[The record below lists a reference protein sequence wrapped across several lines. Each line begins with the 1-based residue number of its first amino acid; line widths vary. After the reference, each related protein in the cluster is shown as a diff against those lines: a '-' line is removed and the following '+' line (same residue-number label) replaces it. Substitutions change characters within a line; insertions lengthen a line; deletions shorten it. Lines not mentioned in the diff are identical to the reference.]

1 MNLNLNTMKYA
12 LTSRILHW
20 VMALLIIFLL
30 GLGIYMSDFLSKES
44 PNHLEVYNL
53 HKSLGVVVLILVF
66 LRIINRLLTRTPAL
80 PFAISALEKKLAKF
94 GHFALYFL
102 MFTTPFSGY
111 LMSSFAGY
119 PVKLFAI
126 ELPNFF
132 EANYKIAEFFSEV
145 HELSAFTL
153 LGLIVI
159 HILAV
164 IRHRFFDK
172 PGNDVLNRMM

>member
-1 MNLNLNTMKYA
+1 MKYA

-30 GLGIYMSDFLSKES
+30 GLGIYMSDFLDEDSA
-44 PNHLEVYNL
+44 NRLVVYNL

-66 LRIINRLLTRTPAL
+66 LRITNRLLTRTPAL

-102 MFTTPFSGY
+102 MITTPLSGY

-132 EANYKIAEFFSEV
+132 EANYEIAEFFAET

>member
-1 MNLNLNTMKYA
+1 MKYA

-20 VMALLIIFLL
+20 VMAFLIIFLL
-30 GLGIYMSDFLSKES
+30 GLGIYMSDFLSNES
-44 PNHLEVYNL
+44 PNRLEIYNL
-53 HKSLGVVVLILVF
+53 HKSLGVLVLILVF

-102 MFTTPFSGY
+102 MITTPLSGY

-132 EANYKIAEFFSEV
+132 EANFKIAGFFSEA
-145 HELSAFTL
+145 HELSAFSL

-172 PGNDVLNRMM
+172 PGNDVLNRMT

>member
-1 MNLNLNTMKYA
+1 MKYA

-30 GLGIYMSDFLSKES
+30 GLGIYMSDFLDKDSS
-44 PNHLEVYNL
+44 NRLDIYNL
-53 HKSLGVVVLILVF
+53 HKSLGVLVLILLF
-66 LRIINRLLTRTPAL
+66 LRIVNRLLTRRPPL

-119 PVKLFAI
+119 PVHFFSI

-132 EANYKIAEFFSEV
+132 SPNFEIAGFFAEAHEV
-145 HELSAFTL
+145 SAFSL
-153 LGLIVI
+153 LGLIII
-159 HILAV
+159 HILAA